1 MSFHGKAI
9 REISPKDIWELIS
22 GQTPEDAFI
31 EFKSEIFNPSK
42 PPSALDQEGDDI
54 IADLV
59 AFANAQGGHV
69 IIGVRQDDLGRA
81 QALNS
86 MTGDQADK
94 IAKSLRDR
102 AIQHIKP
109 AVLQLEVRPF
119 SMREDESEWV
129 VIAAIPD
136 SGDKPHMSSY
146 NQQTRFEIRVDNR
159 KRKMTFDEIRGAILG
174 SSQQALLTRIV
185 QEVQDLKS
193 LVSNLQTTLGNRGD

>member
-1 MSFHGKAI
+1 MTKDHLFNGKCPIIGDMSLQGKTTHQ
-9 REISPKDIWELIS
+9 ISPKDIWDLIN

-42 PPSALDQEGDDI
+42 PPPALDQERDDI

-59 AFANAQGGHV
+59 AFANANGGHV
-69 IIGVRQDDLGRA
+69 IIGVRQDDQGRA

-119 SMREDESEWV
+119 PMKEDKSEWV

-136 SGDKPHMSSY
+136 SGV
-146 NQQTRFEIRVDNR
+146 QTAHVI
-159 KRKMTFDEIRGAILG
+159 I
-174 SSQQALLTRIV
+174 
-185 QEVQDLKS
+185 
-193 LVSNLQTTLGNRGD
+193 